1 MEEPDGTSH
10 AVLLG
15 GLGSAQGCQGPPAN
29 GLARPAAGPLPAPLL
44 RRLASAPPSG
54 RDEQGY
60 SPDETECQEQS
71 ENITH
76 PPVIPSRHGR
86 TRPEDPARLP
96 GQASARARN
105 PSPLRLQDR
114 TYRCSLGLGT
124 SGDGFRVRAAGAPRN

>member
-10 AVLLG
+10 AVLVG
-15 GLGSAQGCQGPPAN
+15 GLGPAQGCQGPPAN

-44 RRLASAPPSG
+44 RRLASARPSG

-76 PPVIPSRHGR
+76 TLPLSLPVMAGLVPGIPIAKAQRLTGSGW
-86 TRPEDPARLP
+86 PAR
-96 GQASARARN
+96 A
-105 PSPLRLQDR
+105 
-114 TYRCSLGLGT
+114 
-124 SGDGFRVRAAGAPRN
+124 